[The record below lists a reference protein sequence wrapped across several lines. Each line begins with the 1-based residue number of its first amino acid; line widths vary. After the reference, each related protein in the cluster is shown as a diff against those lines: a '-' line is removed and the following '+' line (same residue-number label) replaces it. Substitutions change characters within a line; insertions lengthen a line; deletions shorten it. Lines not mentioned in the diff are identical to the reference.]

1 MGVSASG
8 SDLRFTM
15 VRRAA
20 VAVIAIFVAL
30 CYVYGPA
37 VSPAMHTAATA
48 ECNDHAEGN
57 WRSFRLNWNVGVYPH
72 WTCWDAS
79 KPMKK
84 AISLGWWTNPFPN

>member
-8 SDLRFTM
+8 SDLRFTFI
-15 VRRAA
+15 RRAA

-37 VSPAMHTAATA
+37 VSPAMHTAAVA

-57 WRSFRLNWNVGVYPH
+57 WRSYRLSWDVGVYPH
-72 WTCWDAS
+72 WMCGDAS
-79 KPMKK
+79 KPTKA
-84 AISLGWWTNPFPN
+84 AISLGWWTNPFND

>member
-1 MGVSASG
+1 MQVSLSG
-8 SDLRFTM
+8 QSLTFQM
-15 VRRAA
+15 VRRLS
-20 VAVIAIFVAL
+20 VVVIICFVVLAYL
-30 CYVYGPA
+30 YGPA
-37 VSPAMHTAATA
+37 ASPAMRNQAIA

-84 AISLGWWTNPFPN
+84 AISLGWWTNPFNS